1 MKCQIHKAAK
11 YVPKTGQ
18 NGKSHKTTNVHKKL
32 REINIF
38 FKNFQLFFFWETN
51 FYKYS
56 ICEILKHSTTKL
68 LHLCPGQKQI
78 EKKKKGQKYNK
89 NIIIKQK
96 TFLKLASIIFWGREQ
111 RSVNYLCFHINF
123 GAQCSR
129 RAAEFVPRLGAYWK
143 KNT

>member
-96 TFLKLASIIFWGREQ
+96 TFLKLASIIF
-111 RSVNYLCFHINF
+111 
-123 GAQCSR
+123 
-129 RAAEFVPRLGAYWK
+129 
-143 KNT
+143 

>member
-1 MKCQIHKAAK
+1 MKCQIQKAAK

-18 NGKSHKTTNVHKKL
+18 NGKSHKTANVHKKL

-38 FKNFQLFFFWETN
+38 SKNFQLFLFWETN

-56 ICEILKHSTTKL
+56 ICEILKHSATIKL

-78 EKKKKGQKYNK
+78 EKKKGQKYNK

-96 TFLKLASIIFWGREQ
+96 TFLKLASIIF
-111 RSVNYLCFHINF
+111 
-123 GAQCSR
+123 
-129 RAAEFVPRLGAYWK
+129 
-143 KNT
+143 